1 MCYMANV
8 EPGATYASRDEHAAG
23 PGRDPRGGRV
33 GVRELRQNLSVYLR
47 RVAAG
52 ETLEV
57 TEHGRPVARLGP
69 LPSRRLGVLDRLVEE
84 GRAIPA
90 DTDLAEIGMPPQLTD
105 GPTLS
110 EVLATMREE
119 DEEEETR

>member
-1 MCYMANV
+1 MTLH
-8 EPGATYASRDEHAAG
+8 EPHAPPSTRDEHVADPG
-23 PGRDPRGGRV
+23 PDPLVGRV

-69 LPSRRLGVLDRLVEE
+69 LPPRPREALERLVEE
-84 GRAIPA
+84 GRATPA
-90 DTDLAEIGMPPQLTD
+90 AGNLADLELPAALAA
-105 GPTLS
+105 GPALS
-110 EVLATMREE
+110 DVLAAMRDE
-119 DEEEETR
+119 DER